1 MSFDSQNTR
10 SPAAAA
16 ADGGVRSVEVALQML
31 ELLAGSVGP
40 VRVTEIAQR
49 LELGKPRVC
58 RHLATLEAMGLVRRV
73 GRQGYSHG
81 ERLTRIAHQVLRDRT
96 LGDAARPA
104 LQALRDELRQTVTLA
119 APTADGAVV
128 LSCYAAARPEAIRV
142 NPGTVLRYPHSPAA
156 RLAVALGAADAGA
169 ADAGAAGSPAAAG
182 DALKRWRAQGVDYEV
197 DTQGTG
203 LGGVAAPV
211 FAGTLLVGLVSVV
224 VSSRVLLP
232 KPPQQL
238 VAQLRRSVAAI
249 EGALAA

>member
-1 MSFDSQNTR
+1 MSFDRQNTR

-169 ADAGAAGSPAAAG
+169 AGSPAAAG

>member
-10 SPAAAA
+10 SPATAA

-169 ADAGAAGSPAAAG
+169 AGSPAAAV

-232 KPPQQL
+232 KPPRQL